1 MRSIRKEELKLDD
14 CLARVAQGEESAAA
28 EFRRDYEPLLA
39 VIARRAARR
48 NGAPV
53 AACGRPIAARRSRER
68 VDGFVRRVIQRLL
81 HRGIRDTLGPGERLT
96 WL

>member
-1 MRSIRKEELKLDD
+1 MQSIRKEELKLRN
-14 CLARVAQGEESAAA
+14 CLARVAQGEDSAAA

-48 NGAPV
+48 NGAPA
-53 AACGRPIAARRSRER
+53 AACGQPTGARKSRER
-68 VDGFVRRVIQRLL
+68 VDGFVRRVFQRLL